1 MKEKPDTLCLKVTH
15 LVMDYRL
22 NILDTKLKDIQHRM
36 KLVTADT
43 DAVMQLMTEYRD
55 TQQLRDVLAKK
66 LGSEIII

>member
-1 MKEKPDTLCLKVTH
+1 
-15 LVMDYRL
+15 MDYRL